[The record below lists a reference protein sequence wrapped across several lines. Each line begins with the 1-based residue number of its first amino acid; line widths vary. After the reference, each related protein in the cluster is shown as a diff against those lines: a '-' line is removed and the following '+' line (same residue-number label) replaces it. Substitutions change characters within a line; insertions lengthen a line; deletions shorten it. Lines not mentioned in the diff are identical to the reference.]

1 MGRMENTRQGER
13 MEKLCHQKGWEEVKQ
28 DRQLRV
34 RGDGNIRPSE
44 RIGERIE
51 NKNIPFFPV
60 KITFS
65 FHSFRFGD
73 LPSFP
78 MMQTRKRGLIFATA
92 KGNKIHLQAI
102 FDMLMQT
109 NSKRIELER

>member
-13 MEKLCHQKGWEEVKQ
+13 MEDLCHQKGREEVKQ

-34 RGDGNIRPSE
+34 RGDGNIRSSE

-60 KITFS
+60 KMSLS
-65 FHSFRFGD
+65 FRSFRFGD
-73 LPSFP
+73 LPLHP
-78 MMQTRKRGLIFATA
+78 VI
-92 KGNKIHLQAI
+92 
-102 FDMLMQT
+102 
-109 NSKRIELER
+109 